1 MLKYIIRR
9 TFYSLWVI
17 AGVLLLTFVLF
28 NLASGDPAGA
38 ILGKNAT
45 AEEIDSLRRELGNDL
60 PVFFGSLCS
69 TEAFGKNIA
78 AVPGNVIKREF
89 PSSDIVAE
97 LKYRN
102 KKSEIIDIAD
112 NAESFRLP
120 DDPNLESCRFFR
132 KQKNP
137 WNSQFFR
144 SLSELVSV
152 KKEFPYLSFFNFGNT
167 LNTREPVT
175 DVLKRGVVPSLMLM
189 LPIFCGE
196 LLCGVILA
204 LISVAF
210 AGKLLDRMLLLSA
223 VTTMSLSYL
232 VMIIFGQWYFGYY
245 LNWFPLWGF
254 GSVKYFFLPVIIGVI
269 SGFGNN
275 LRFFRTVFVDELQKE
290 YLRTALAKGNP
301 PAKIYG
307 KHLLKNAS
315 IQVITKAGASLPFLF
330 TGSLLLESFFG
341 IPGLG
346 FAGMEA
352 LMNSDIQLLK
362 ALVLFSA
369 ILFVVINLL
378 TDIAYVWADPRIKLE

>member
-1 MLKYIIRR
+1 MYKYIIRR
-9 TFYSLWVI
+9 TFYSVWVI
-17 AGVLLLTFVLF
+17 VGVLLLTFVLF

-45 AEEIDSLRRELGNDL
+45 AEEIDSLRRELGSDL
-60 PVFFGSLCS
+60 PVFWGKLCT
-69 TEAFGKNIA
+69 TEAFGKNSSA
-78 AVPGNVIKREF
+78 KPGCVIKRIF
-89 PSSDIVAE
+89 PCPGITAV
-97 LKYRN
+97 LKYSN
-102 KKSEIIDIAD
+102 KKSETVDIAD
-112 NAESFRLP
+112 NAESFQLP
-120 DDPNLESCRFFR
+120 NDSNLLSCEFFR
-132 KQKNP
+132 KQEKP

-144 SLSELVSV
+144 AISELVSI
-152 KKEFPYLSFFNFGNT
+152 KKEFPYLSFFNFGTT

-175 DVLKRGVVPSLMLM
+175 NVLKRGVIPSLMLM
-189 LPIFCGE
+189 LPIFIGE
-196 LLCGVILA
+196 LLCGVVLA

-210 AGKLLDRMLLLSA
+210 AGKLTDRLLLFSA

-245 LNWFPLWGF
+245 LEWFPLWGF
-254 GSVKYFFLPVIIGVI
+254 GSIEFFILPVIIGII

-275 LRFFRTVFVDELQKE
+275 LRFFRTVFADELQKE
-290 YLRTALAKGNP
+290 YLRTALAKGNSP
-301 PAKIYG
+301 VNIYG
-307 KHLLKNAS
+307 KHLLRNAL
-315 IQVITKAGASLPFLF
+315 IQVITKAGAGLPFLF

-369 ILFVVINLL
+369 ILFVIINLL
-378 TDIAYVWADPRIKLE
+378 TDIAYAWADPRIKLE